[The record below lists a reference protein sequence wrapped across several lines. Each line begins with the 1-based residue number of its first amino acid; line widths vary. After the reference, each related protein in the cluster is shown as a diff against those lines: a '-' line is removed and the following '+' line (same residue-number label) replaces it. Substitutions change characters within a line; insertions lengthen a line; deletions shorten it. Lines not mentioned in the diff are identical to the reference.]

1 MSEQSRK
8 KKIALKYCGG
18 CDCTYDR
25 LEHAQKIRKA
35 AEGRLEW
42 VAMDDGGFD
51 TVLMIHGCHV
61 ACPEEKLEP
70 GHSWRIVSVTD
81 DRVAPEEI
89 INKLLERGE

>member
-1 MSEQSRK
+1 MAVKR
-8 KKIALKYCGG
+8 IALKYCGG

-25 LEHAQKIRKA
+25 SEHAKKIKKA
-35 AEGRLEW
+35 AEGRIEW
-42 VAMDDGGFD
+42 VTMDDGGFD

-70 GHSWRIVSVTD
+70 GHSWRIVSVID